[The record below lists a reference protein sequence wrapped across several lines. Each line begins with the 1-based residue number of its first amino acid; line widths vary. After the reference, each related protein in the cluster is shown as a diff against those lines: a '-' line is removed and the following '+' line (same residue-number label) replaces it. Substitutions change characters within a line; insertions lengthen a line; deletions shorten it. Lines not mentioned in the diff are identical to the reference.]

1 MKTVFLVLYLIFI
14 LVVFNDQS
22 LIAQQVPDTS
32 FVIKIDEPTYE
43 ENGPVVAIDDG
54 HNNFHKSTTGFR
66 VFGDLLK
73 ADGYQVSGINNISE
87 EVLKQIDVLV
97 VANALHSSNIGNW
110 KKPVLDAFEPKEINV
125 IYNWV
130 HEGGRLFVVADHMP
144 FAGAIKGL
152 ASKFGFM
159 YEDGF
164 VLSDNRQWPPETY
177 RKSDSTLLETSF
189 SEGIDSL
196 AGFTG
201 SALKPPKGAI
211 IIARFPRTHQL
222 LISDVAWQFDDNT
235 TRMSTKDFV
244 LGASKEVGKGKVVF
258 FTEAAM
264 FTAQLAQ
271 GKYKVGI
278 NSDKAPQ
285 NQQFVLNVFQWLS
298 N

>member
-1 MKTVFLVLYLIFI
+1 MRTNFLVLCLIVV
-14 LVVFNDQS
+14 LSVFNDQC

-32 FVIKIDEPTYE
+32 FVISIEQPTYK
-43 ENGPVVAIDDG
+43 ENGPIVAIDDG

-66 VFGDLLK
+66 VFGDLLR
-73 ADGYQVSGINNISE
+73 ADGYQVKGLDNITE
-87 EVLKQIDVLV
+87 EELRQIDILV
-97 VANALHSSNIGNW
+97 VANALHSSNLGNW
-110 KKPVLDAFEPKEINV
+110 KRPVLEAFEPREIDV

-130 HEGGRLFVVADHMP
+130 QEGGKLFVVADHMP

-152 ASKFGFM
+152 ASKFGFI

-164 VLSDNRQWPPETY
+164 VLSDQQQWPPETY
-177 RKSDSTLLETSF
+177 RKSDSTLLETRF

-201 SALKPPKGAI
+201 SALRPPGDAT
-211 IIARFPRTHQL
+211 IIARFPKTHQL
-222 LISDVAWQFDDNT
+222 LISDVAWQFDDHT
-235 TRMSTKDFV
+235 TRMSVKDFV